1 MSAAPA
7 REVSCPGCGA
17 AVKFVSAASLLAVC
31 SYCRA
36 SLLRRDLDVERIGT
50 MAQLVA
56 DATLLQLGAEGVYR
70 SAHFAVVGRVQVRYD
85 EGGWNEWYL
94 VFDDG
99 RAGWLGEAAGEYTVS
114 FETPLVG
121 RAPAWEALQAGG
133 TLTLEGVTYEI
144 ADVRRARVVGG
155 EGELPFRVDG
165 GYETAAADLRTDGAR
180 FATLDYS
187 EAASGTPPRLY
198 VGEVVEFTALALRG
212 LRELDGWR

>member
-1 MSAAPA
+1 MSGAAP

-31 SYCRA
+31 GYCRA
-36 SLLRRDLDVERIGT
+36 TLLRRDLDVERIGT

-70 SAHFAVVGRVQVRYD
+70 STHFAVVGRMQVRYD
-85 EGGWNEWYL
+85 DGGWNEWYL

-99 RAGWLGEAAGEYTVS
+99 RAGWLGEASGEYTIS
-114 FETPLVG
+114 FEAPLDG
-121 RAPAWEALQAGG
+121 PAPAWEALRVGG
-133 TLTLEGVTYEI
+133 TLTLGATTYEI
-144 ADVRRARVVGG
+144 TDVRRARVMGG
-155 EGELPFRVDG
+155 EGELPFRVEG
-165 GYETAAADLRTDGAR
+165 GYETAAADLRADGGR

-187 EAASGTPPRLY
+187 EAAGGTPPRLY
-198 VGEVVEFTALALRG
+198 AGEVVEFATLALRG

>member
-1 MSAAPA
+1 VSGAPA

-31 SYCRA
+31 GYCRA
-36 SLLRRDLDVERIGT
+36 TLLRRDLDVERIGT
-50 MAQLVA
+50 MAELVT
-56 DATLLQLGAEGVYR
+56 DATLVQLGAEGVYR
-70 SAHFAVVGRVQVRYD
+70 STHFAVVGRIQVRYD

-114 FETPLVG
+114 FETPLPE
-121 RAPAWEALQAGG
+121 RAPAWEALRAGT
-133 TLTLEGVTYEI
+133 TLTLAGTAYEVT
-144 ADVRRARVVGG
+144 DVRRARVVGG
-155 EGELPFRVDG
+155 EGELPFRVEG
-165 GYETAAADLRTDGAR
+165 GYETAAADLRTDGTR

-187 EAASGTPPRLY
+187 ERESPRFY
-198 VGEVVEFTALALRG
+198 VGEVVDFSALALRG

>member
-1 MSAAPA
+1 VSAAPA

-36 SLLRRDLDVERIGT
+36 TLLRRDLDVERIGT

-56 DATLLQLGAEGVYR
+56 DGTLLQLGAEGVYR
-70 SAHFAVVGRVQVRYD
+70 STHFAVVGRVQVRYD

-99 RAGWLGEAAGEYTVS
+99 RAGWLGEAAGEYTIS

-121 RAPAWEALQAGG
+121 HAPAWEALRPGA
-133 TLTLEGVTYEI
+133 TLTLSGVTYEI

-155 EGELPFRVDG
+155 EGELPFRVEG
-165 GYETAAADLRTDGAR
+165 EYETAAADLRTHDAR

-187 EAASGTPPRLY
+187 DADAGTPPRVY
-198 VGEVVEFTALALRG
+198 VGEVVELATLGLRG